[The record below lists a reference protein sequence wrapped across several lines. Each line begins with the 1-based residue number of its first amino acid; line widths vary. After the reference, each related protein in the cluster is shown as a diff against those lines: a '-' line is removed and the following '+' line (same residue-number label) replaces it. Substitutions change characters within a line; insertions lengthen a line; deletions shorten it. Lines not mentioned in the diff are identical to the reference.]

1 MTTTARKQQYLAI
14 DVANLEA
21 ALTDLVAAFPELAD
35 DEDLRRDTIE
45 GETDAFSLLAR
56 LVNQEREANSMAAAI
71 KARIDD
77 LSARKQ
83 RAERRKEAMRS
94 LMFKVMKAGS
104 LPKVQLPEATL
115 SIGKKAAAVEIVDE
129 SALPK
134 WAVRVSYSPDK
145 AAIKERLAA
154 GKKVKGARMGEVG
167 EQLSVRVA

>member
-1 MTTTARKQQYLAI
+1 MTTTTRKDQYLAI

-21 ALTDLVAAFPELAD
+21 ALADLIAAFPELAE
-35 DEDLRRDTIE
+35 DEDLRRDMVE
-45 GETDAFSLLAR
+45 GETDAFSLLTR

-83 RAERRKEAMRS
+83 RADRRKEAMRS
-94 LMFKVMKAGS
+94 LMYKIMKAGA
-104 LPKVQLPEATL
+104 LPKVALPEATL

-129 SALPK
+129 AALPK

-145 AAIKERLAA
+145 VLIKERLAA
-154 GKKVKGARMGEVG
+154 GKAVKGARMGEVG
-167 EQLSVRVA
+167 ETLTVRSA